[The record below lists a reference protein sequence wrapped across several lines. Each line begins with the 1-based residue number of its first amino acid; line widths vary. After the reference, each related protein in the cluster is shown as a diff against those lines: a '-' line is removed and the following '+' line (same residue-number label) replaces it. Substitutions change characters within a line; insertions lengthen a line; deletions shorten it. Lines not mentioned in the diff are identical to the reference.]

1 MRRFYSICEAYTQV
15 ELLKNYLVVKPH
27 EKPELLSLT
36 LLVYFDWQRRIKK
49 LSKVLLQLR
58 EHVKFMAEA
67 AEDAMEEKV
76 QAKRVAAA
84 KAGPP
89 ARRSTVSS
97 SMSNLGACRRR
108 DQRTRSHVCRL
119 YEVICVSNVKSV
131 RVEHRRE

>member
-58 EHVKFMAEA
+58 EHVKFIAEA

-84 KAGPP
+84 KASASEAVNGIF
-89 ARRSTVSS
+89 V
-97 SMSNLGACRRR
+97 
-108 DQRTRSHVCRL
+108 
-119 YEVICVSNVKSV
+119 NV
-131 RVEHRRE
+131 

>member
-15 ELLKNYLVVKPH
+15 ELLKNLVKPH

-84 KAGPP
+84 KAMMITTNNKMMKVL
-89 ARRSTVSS
+89 A
-97 SMSNLGACRRR
+97 
-108 DQRTRSHVCRL
+108 
-119 YEVICVSNVKSV
+119 
-131 RVEHRRE
+131 

>member
-1 MRRFYSICEAYTQV
+1 VSRAPCDGSPHRDARSRLRRFYSICEAYTQV

-84 KAGPP
+84 KAS
-89 ARRSTVSS
+89 ASE
-97 SMSNLGACRRR
+97 A
-108 DQRTRSHVCRL
+108 
-119 YEVICVSNVKSV
+119 
-131 RVEHRRE
+131 